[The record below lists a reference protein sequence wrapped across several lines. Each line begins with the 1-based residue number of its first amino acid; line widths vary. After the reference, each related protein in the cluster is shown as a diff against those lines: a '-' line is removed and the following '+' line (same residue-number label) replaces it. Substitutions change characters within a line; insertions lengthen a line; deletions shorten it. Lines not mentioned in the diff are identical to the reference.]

1 MRSVRTVPP
10 YLSLIIA
17 PIFVTGCSS
26 APANQPPQELA
37 EVTVFEGA
45 RLITGEDGPPIE
57 NSAFVI
63 EDGRFTLVGTN
74 GELPVPDGASRVDLR
89 GKTVMPALVDL
100 HGHIGYR
107 KYLSNRVEN
116 FTRENIEDHLQR
128 LAYHGVAAFLSL
140 GTDRPENGYR
150 IRDELSGNPLSDGAR
165 YLTAGQGL
173 ARPDAGPGIPMRFA
187 AYAISTEEDARL
199 AVREMALRGVDYVKI
214 WVDDRGGR
222 VPKLTPPQYRA
233 AIDEAHRHGLR
244 VMAHTFALAD
254 VKDLLR
260 SGLDGF
266 AHNVWRDQGVDDEL
280 IELFRERPD
289 VFVLGTFWGSRN
301 QIFGGRPAWLD
312 DLLLHE
318 TFSPEEIATLENPE
332 TPADAPEAWAAGMVP
347 VSVAKLK
354 AAGVRFAL
362 GSDTG
367 GISGGQFFGWSAHI
381 DMASWVEAGLTP
393 AEAIVVATRNS
404 ADALGVDDLGM
415 VAEGKSADFI
425 VLDAN
430 PLEDIANT
438 RRIAM
443 VYLRGR
449 EVDRA
454 ALRAKWNA
462 RSSE

>member
-1 MRSVRTVPP
+1 MRSVRVLLHHLAVIT
-10 YLSLIIA
+10 A
-17 PIFVTGCSS
+17 PILMAGCS
-26 APANQPPQELA
+26 AALANQAQELPD
-37 EVTVFEGA
+37 VTVFEGA

-57 NSAFVI
+57 NSVFIV
-63 EDGRFTLVGTN
+63 EDGRFTLIGTS
-74 GELPVPDGASRVDLR
+74 GEVPVPDGAIPVDLR

-107 KYLSNRVEN
+107 RYLSNRVEN
-116 FTRENIEDHLQR
+116 FTRENIEDHLRR
-128 LAYHGVAAFLSL
+128 LAYHGVTAFLSL

-150 IRDELSGNPLSDGAR
+150 IRDELRGNPLPDGAR

-222 VPKLTPPQYRA
+222 VPKLTPAQYRA

-280 IELFRERPD
+280 IELFKEHPN

-301 QIFGGRPAWLD
+301 EIFGGRPVWLD
-312 DLLLHE
+312 DPLLHE
-318 TFSPEEIATLENPE
+318 TFPPEEIAALENPE
-332 TPADAPEAWAAGMVP
+332 TPSNAPETWASGTVP
-347 VSVAKLK
+347 RSVAQLK
-354 AAGVRFAL
+354 EAGVRFAL

-393 AEAIVVATRNS
+393 AEAIVVATHNS
-404 ADALGVDDLGM
+404 AEALGLDDLGT

-438 RRIAM
+438 RRIAR
-443 VYLRGR
+443 VYLRGH
-449 EVDRA
+449 EIDRT
-454 ALRAKWNA
+454 ALRARWNS
-462 RSSE
+462 RF